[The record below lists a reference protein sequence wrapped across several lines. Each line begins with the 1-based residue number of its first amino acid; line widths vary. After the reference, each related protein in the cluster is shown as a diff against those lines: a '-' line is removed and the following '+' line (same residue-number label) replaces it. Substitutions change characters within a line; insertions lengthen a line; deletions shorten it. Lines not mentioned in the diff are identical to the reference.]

1 MAKFQRP
8 TWVTAASNNASQRT
22 QTVAVAQPGQ
32 SHTQCQW
39 DSRAQQASMRGF
51 LKDVLEGKVREVRK
65 WIERGEA
72 VSQYDEYGNTALHLA
87 AEKGFRGV
95 CKLLLDA
102 GADVDQSNQS
112 VGWSAAHYAAYEG
125 HVEVLRM
132 LLAHGATPDIAD
144 KSGDTPESY
153 AAEWENTECV
163 AILREA
169 TAARQRAA
177 ADRSMAEM
185 FESDGDGSEDSDD
198 DDDESSMMNWIM
210 PPPSLP
216 KPAAGPGAS
225 DDSSVHLSV
234 HLQPPPRPQQGAPP
248 PEDSC
253 SASLPDLSSAAA
265 RAEERE
271 EAETES
277 EDTLQL
283 MHETRQ
289 QARRAAKES
298 SGRAQGGI
306 SIVDTI
312 RNNLQNSKQEGAG
325 AVQTQ
330 EEVNKKEGWNVRRF
344 KGVLY

>member
-1 MAKFQRP
+1 
-8 TWVTAASNNASQRT
+8 
-22 QTVAVAQPGQ
+22 
-32 SHTQCQW
+32 
-39 DSRAQQASMRGF
+39 MRGF

-65 WIERGEA
+65 WIEKGEA

-330 EEVNKKEGWNVRRF
+330 EEVNKKEGWNVRRL
-344 KGVLY
+344 KGVFY